1 MMARGSRVAWSIL
14 ERLGRFDGGSNPP
27 YPIRTMKKPD
37 AARIYAAL
45 LKRYPDAR
53 EPAGKICRGTPFE
66 VLILTILSA
75 QTTDKAVLKVKKPL
89 FAKYPTP
96 EKLARAKQ
104 EEVEEI
110 IHSLGYYHAKA
121 KNLIAA
127 SQTLLD
133 TFGGSVPGTMDELL
147 TLPGVGR
154 KTANIVLY
162 HALGKN
168 EGIAVDTH
176 VRRLAERI
184 GFSDTDNVAVI
195 EKDLMVL
202 FPRKDWGD
210 LTDLLI
216 AHGRAT
222 CDAKK
227 PLCTGCVI
235 KGMCRWVRMGKNG
248 VTPRSP

>member
-1 MMARGSRVAWSIL
+1 
-14 ERLGRFDGGSNPP
+14 
-27 YPIRTMKKPD
+27 MKKQD

-45 LKRYPDAR
+45 LKRYPESKDVPGTVA
-53 EPAGKICRGTPFE
+53 RGTPFE

-96 EKLARAKQ
+96 AKLAKAK
-104 EEVEEI
+104 VEELEPI

-121 KNLIAA
+121 KNITAA
-127 SQTLLD
+127 SQALLD
-133 TFGGSVPGTMDELL
+133 RFNGSVPETMDELL
-147 TLPGVGR
+147 TIPGVGR

-162 HALGKN
+162 HALGRN

-176 VRRLAERI
+176 VRRLAQRI

-195 EKDLMVL
+195 ERDLMAL
-202 FPRKDWGD
+202 FPRDKWGD
-210 LTDLLI
+210 LTDVLI

-227 PLCTGCVI
+227 PLCGECVI
-235 KGMCRWVRMGKNG
+235 SGMCRYYRENVAGK
-248 VTPRSP
+248 SS

>member
-27 YPIRTMKKPD
+27 YPMRTMKQQD
-37 AARIYAAL
+37 AARIYATL

-89 FAKYPTP
+89 FLRYPTP
-96 EKLARAKQ
+96 AKLAKANQ
-104 EEVEEI
+104 EDVEMI

-127 SQTLLD
+127 SQALLD
-133 TFGGSVPGTMDELL
+133 NFGGSVPETMDELL
-147 TLPGVGR
+147 TIPGVGR

-162 HALGKN
+162 HAMGKN

-176 VRRLAERI
+176 VRRLAQRI

-195 EKDLMVL
+195 ERDLMRL
-202 FPRKDWGD
+202 FSQDTWGD
-210 LTDLLI
+210 LTDVLI

-227 PLCTGCVI
+227 PLCGECVI
-235 KGMCRWVRMGKNG
+235 SGECRGVRKNKD
-248 VTPRSP
+248 

>member
-27 YPIRTMKKPD
+27 YPIMKQQD

-45 LKRYPDAR
+45 MERYPDAR
-53 EPAGKICRGTPFE
+53 ERPETVARGTPFE

-75 QTTDKAVLKVKKPL
+75 QTTDKAVLKVKPAL

-96 EKLARAKQ
+96 AKLARAKA
-104 EEVEEI
+104 EDVEPI

-121 KNLIAA
+121 KNIVAA
-127 SQTLLD
+127 SATLLEQ
-133 TFGGSVPGTMDELL
+133 FGGRVPETMEELL
-147 TLPGVGR
+147 TIPGVGR
-154 KTANIVLY
+154 KTANIVMY

-176 VRRLAERI
+176 VRRLAQRI
-184 GFSDTDNVAVI
+184 GFADTDNVEVI
-195 EKDLMVL
+195 ERDLMKL
-202 FPRKDWGD
+202 FPRDQWGD
-210 LTDLLI
+210 LTDVFI

-227 PLCTGCVI
+227 PLCTDCAI
-235 KGMCRWVRMGKNG
+235 KTMCRYYRQGIAG
-248 VTPRSP
+248 